1 MEPDQGDFLPRDRED
16 VRVVTKPGETA
27 RKGYLATKILG
38 ASHSDDEDL
47 RKHIDYVHF
56 NPVKHGLVT
65 RTMDWPYSSFHRFVK
80 QGHLP
85 ADWGIA
91 VAVNGKQF
99 GE

>member
-1 MEPDQGDFLPRDRED
+1 
-16 VRVVTKPGETA
+16 
-27 RKGYLATKILG
+27 
-38 ASHSDDEDL
+38 
-47 RKHIDYVHF
+47 
-56 NPVKHGLVT
+56 
-65 RTMDWPYSSFHRFVK
+65 MDWPYSSFHRFVK